1 MIHAI
6 FNPGRTYA
14 VRLRQARMRR
24 GWTLNDL
31 AVRAGGKVSTM
42 ALSKYENSLISP
54 SPEVLVALSQA
65 LELPPEFF
73 SKEVSLHNYTAL
85 FNFGPAFLHRD
96 GSEQRYTAEEY
107 FARHAELDDLLGAPE
122 AKPLWKGPQG
132 VNIYT
137 KTEECVEEARQ
148 AMGLGRGAIDSM
160 AGLLESLGILV
171 WLYEGPDTFEGAAG
185 TCGPKLVVVLNKS
198 LSRGTVRLRAAKE
211 LSHMVWER
219 GLAEFPIKEWPSLCD
234 KLARSLLMPG
244 EDFREMLGARR
255 RHVAMQEIRALA
267 GYYGVTGEAVI
278 ARAAD
283 LECLAESTAM
293 RMRLAWIKSVKESGE
308 VESLYAE
315 EPRRFELLLRRAMA
329 EKLIPEEKILELAE
343 GLVPNLNEQEVLK

>member
-1 MIHAI
+1 
-6 FNPGRTYA
+6 
-14 VRLRQARMRR
+14 
-24 GWTLNDL
+24 
-31 AVRAGGKVSTM
+31 M
-42 ALSKYENSLISP
+42 ALSKYENSLMSP
-54 SPEVLVALSQA
+54 SPEVLAVLRQA
-65 LELPPEFF
+65 LELPAEFF

-96 GSEQRYTAEEY
+96 GSEQRYAAEEY

-122 AKPLWKGPQG
+122 AKPLW
-132 VNIYT
+132 N
-137 KTEECVEEARQ
+137 
-148 AMGLGRGAIDSM
+148 
-160 AGLLESLGILV
+160 V

-185 TCGPKLVVVLNKS
+185 TCGPRLVVVLNKS
-198 LSRGTVRLRAAKE
+198 LSRGIVRLRAVKE
-211 LSHMVWER
+211 LAYMVWED
-219 GLAEFPIKEWPSLCD
+219 GLREFPIKEWPDLCE

-278 ARAAD
+278 ARAVD
-283 LECLAESTAM
+283 LECIAESTAM
-293 RMRLAWIKSVKESGE
+293 RMRLAWIKSVKESDE

-315 EPRRFELLLRRAMA
+315 EPRRFQLLLRRAMA

-343 GLVPNLNEQEVLK
+343 GLVPKLNEQEILK

>member
-1 MIHAI
+1 MLHAQ

-24 GWTLNDL
+24 GWALHEL
-31 AVRAGGKVSTM
+31 VARSGGKVSIM
-42 ALSKYENSLISP
+42 ALSKYEHAIMAPSEEVFESLCK
-54 SPEVLVALSQA
+54 A

-73 SKEVSLHNYTAL
+73 SKELSRHDYTAFYSSPL
-85 FNFGPAFLHRD
+85 AIVHFGTA
-96 GSEQRYTAEEY
+96 EQRYAAEEY
-107 FARHAELDDLLGAPE
+107 FARHAELDDLMGMPE
-122 AKPLWKGPQG
+122 AKPLWKGVEG
-132 VNIYT
+132 VNVYSRT
-137 KTEECVEEARQ
+137 DDCADEARQ
-148 AMGLGRGAIDSM
+148 AIGLGKGPIDSM
-160 AGLLESLGILV
+160 VALLERLGILV
-171 WLYEGPDTFEGAAG
+171 WLYDAPETFEGSAG
-185 TCGPKLVVVLNKS
+185 TCGPRLVVVLNKS
-198 LSRGTVRLRAAKE
+198 LPRGTLRMRAAME
-211 LSHMVWER
+211 LAHIVWEK
-219 GLAEFPIKEWPSLCD
+219 GFAEFSLKEWPSLCG

-293 RMRLAWIKSVKESGE
+293 RMRLAWIKSVKESDE
-308 VESLYAE
+308 MESLYAE

-343 GLVPNLNEQEVLK
+343 GLVPKLNEQEVLK

>member
-1 MIHAI
+1 
-6 FNPGRTYA
+6 
-14 VRLRQARMRR
+14 
-24 GWTLNDL
+24 
-31 AVRAGGKVSTM
+31 M

-54 SPEVLVALSQA
+54 SAEVLVALSQA
-65 LELPPEFF
+65 LELPAEFF
-73 SKEVSLHNYTAL
+73 SKEISTHNYIAL

-96 GSEQRYTAEEY
+96 GSEQRYAAEEY

-137 KTEECVEEARQ
+137 KTEECVEAARQ

-160 AGLLESLGILV
+160 AGLLERLGILV

-185 TCGPKLVVVLNKS
+185 TCGPRLVVVLNKS
-198 LSRGTVRLRAAKE
+198 LSAGTVRLRAAME
-211 LSHMVWER
+211 LARMVWEK
-219 GLAEFPIKEWPSLCD
+219 GFAEFPIKEWPSLCE

-244 EDFREMLGARR
+244 ENFRDMLGARR

-267 GYYGVTGEAVI
+267 GYFGVDGEAVI

-343 GLVPNLNEQEVLK
+343 GLVPNLNGQEVLK